1 MRRQSILPIPTTI
14 LSSFGPT
21 YSLTLLYTHTTNS
34 GKSLIRK
41 AKIIEGRGVGEF
53 FDSDGGLE
61 ETFVD
66 TWVTDLMAD
75 VVGDVDT
82 KEE

>member
-1 MRRQSILPIPTTI
+1 MRRQSILPQPTSE
-14 LSSFGPT
+14 LSPFGPT

-53 FDSDGGLE
+53 FDVNGGLE
-61 ETFVD
+61 ESLIED
-66 TWVTDLMAD
+66 WVIGLVSAL
-75 VVGDVDT
+75 VGSNGEKD
-82 KEE
+82 E